1 MIEEKELQRN
11 GVAVDVAKEWLRD
24 VQTAEE
30 RPDGSRDSIDQA
42 EFAPL
47 FESNV
52 AEQLRDH
59 WLEIQSRFVDDP
71 NVSLMDADE
80 LVTNVIENIISTFAE
95 KRMDLENQG
104 RNGDKVSTEDLRI
117 ALKKYRA
124 FFYRLLSLEY

>member
-1 MIEEKELQRN
+1 MMEEKELQRN

-30 RPDGSRDSIDQA
+30 CPDENRGSMDQA

-95 KRMDLENQG
+95 KRMDLENQW
-104 RNGDKVSTEDLRI
+104 RSGDKVSTEDLRV

>member
-80 LVTNVIENIISTFAE
+80 LVINMIENIISTFAE
-95 KRMDLENQG
+95 KRMNLEDQWKS
-104 RNGDKVSTEDLRI
+104 GDKVSTEDLRI